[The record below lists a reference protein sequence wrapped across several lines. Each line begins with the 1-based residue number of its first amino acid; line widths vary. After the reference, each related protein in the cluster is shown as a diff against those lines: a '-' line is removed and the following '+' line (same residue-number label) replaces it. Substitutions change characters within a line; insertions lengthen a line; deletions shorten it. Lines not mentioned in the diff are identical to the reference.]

1 MASNIPALRTKKQQE
16 LALVESEI
24 LDIDLPAEQAL
35 MDQAQATFDA
45 SPAQAA
51 FKKASNRWATI
62 NGIFSRREELVKE
75 IALFTAG

>member
-51 FKKASNRWATI
+51 FKKASNRWATV
-62 NGIFSRREELVKE
+62 NSIFTRREELVKE
-75 IALFTAG
+75 IALFTA

>member
-24 LDIDLPAEQAL
+24 VDIDLPAEQAL

-51 FKKASNRWATI
+51 FKKASNRWATV
-62 NGIFSRREELVKE
+62 NSIFTRREELVKE
-75 IALFTAG
+75 IALFTA